1 MNYSDHPSA
10 CLTLFRAVKRIIDR
24 LARLTQDWTFSGYYF
39 VSSDDAKPDVETQ
52 VSRVDVYRNRLADF
66 GENEGE
72 KEEAARLRAA
82 PIATTQDKVAFE
94 AMTKDRNLMCS
105 ELPNLYRDLEA
116 ELMEKRDPRLFGVHA
131 AILELTKRPVITSWI
146 MEDSVS
152 LSIDLEPVYLFSKM
166 VEKCFWR
173 GM

>member
-1 MNYSDHPSA
+1 
-10 CLTLFRAVKRIIDR
+10 
-24 LARLTQDWTFSGYYF
+24 
-39 VSSDDAKPDVETQ
+39 

-66 GENEGE
+66 GEDEDEDEDEDEGE

-105 ELPNLYRDLEA
+105 ELPDLYGDLEA
-116 ELMEKRDPRLFGVHA
+116 ELIEKRDPRLFGVHA
-131 AILELTKRPVITSWI
+131 AILELTKRPEITSWI